1 LKIVRKIKDLRE
13 ITEIAG
19 KKGLSTGLVP
29 TMGFLHAGHLSLIE
43 RAKRENDLVVVS
55 VFVNPIQ
62 FCPGEDFEKY
72 PRDMDHDAKACERA
86 GADVVFAPETDEMY
100 PVQNLAY
107 VDISKLGDGLC
118 GARRPGHF
126 RGVCTVVSK
135 LFNIVSPDRAYF
147 GEKDAQQLAVIKR
160 MVMDLNFKTQIVAC
174 PIVRDPDG
182 LAISSRNVYLS
193 PEERASALVISK
205 SLRHA
210 QESVMNGERDAAK
223 IRKSI
228 IDEISSEPL
237 ARIDYVEIVDAET
250 LEPVSEIKGPVL
262 AAAAVY
268 IGATRLIDNFTFKGE

>member
-1 LKIVRKIKDLRE
+1 LKIVKKIKELRE

-19 KKGLSTGLVP
+19 KKGLSIGLVP

-72 PRDMDHDAKACERA
+72 PRDMDHDAKECEKA
-86 GADVVFAPETDEMY
+86 GADVVFAPETEEMY

-160 MVMDLNFKTQIVAC
+160 MVIDLNFKTQIVAC
-174 PIVRDPDG
+174 PIVRDQDG

-193 PEERASALVISK
+193 PEERTAALVISK
-205 SLRHA
+205 SLRRA
-210 QESVMNGERDAAK
+210 RESMLNGERDAAK
-223 IRKSI
+223 IRKAI

-237 ARIDYVEIVDAET
+237 ARIDYVEVVDAET
-250 LEPVSEIKGPVL
+250 LEPVSEIKGSVL
-262 AAAAVY
+262 TAAAVY

>member
-1 LKIVRKIKDLRE
+1 MKVVKKIKDLRE

-19 KKGLSTGLVP
+19 KKGLSIGLVP
-29 TMGFLHAGHLSLIE
+29 TMGFLHAGHISLIE

-72 PRDMDHDAKACERA
+72 PRDMDHDAQACERA
-86 GADVVFAPETDEMY
+86 GADVVFAPETGEMY
-100 PVQNLAY
+100 SVQNLAY
-107 VDISKLGDGLC
+107 VDISKLSDGLC

-135 LFNIVSPDRAYF
+135 LFNIVSPNRAYF

-174 PIVRDPDG
+174 PIVRDQDG

-223 IRKSI
+223 LRKSI

-262 AAAAVY
+262 VAAAVY

>member
-1 LKIVRKIKDLRE
+1 MKIVKKIKELRE

-19 KKGLSTGLVP
+19 KKGLSIGLVP

-72 PRDMDHDAKACERA
+72 PRDMDHDAKECEKA
-86 GADVVFAPETDEMY
+86 GADVVFAPETEEMY

-160 MVMDLNFKTQIVAC
+160 MVIDLNFKTQIVAC
-174 PIVRDPDG
+174 PIVRDQDG

-193 PEERASALVISK
+193 PEERTAALVISK
-205 SLRHA
+205 SLRRA
-210 QESVMNGERDAAK
+210 RESMLNGERDAAK
-223 IRKSI
+223 IRKAI

-237 ARIDYVEIVDAET
+237 ARIDYVEVVDAET
-250 LEPVSEIKGPVL
+250 LEPVSEIKGSVL
-262 AAAAVY
+262 TAAAVY